1 MVTSAV
7 IFDAFGTLFNLD
19 TEILNDIDHPNK
31 NDILQYTR
39 EKQLSYTWLFSL
51 MNKYE
56 SFSEVTYRA
65 LTDGL
70 KKYNAPLSLLDDFA
84 NLYMKPVVFDDVNQC
99 LGQLK
104 KEGKHTGILSNGT
117 MEMLTSGIELNGLS
131 DNLDHVFSVEDVQ
144 IFKPHKSVYGM
155 VTDKLGIEASEISFV
170 SSNQWDVA
178 GAHQFGFNT
187 IWMNRKGL
195 FQESIIEDSRIH
207 KIGSLHELVD
217 TL

>member
-1 MVTSAV
+1 MITSIV

-19 TEILNDIDHPNK
+19 TALLNDIGHPKK

-51 MNKYE
+51 MDTYE

-65 LTDGL
+65 LTDGI

-84 NLYMKPVVFDDVNQC
+84 SLYMQPVVFDDVRTC
-99 LGQLK
+99 LNQLK
-104 KEGKHTGILSNGT
+104 KEGKQTGILSNGT
-117 MEMLTSGIELNGLS
+117 KEMLTSGIELNGLS
-131 DNLDHVFSVEDVQ
+131 HNLDHVFSVEDVK

-155 VTDKLGIEASEISFV
+155 VTEKLEKEPSEITFV

-178 GAHQFGFNT
+178 GAHHFGFNT
-187 IWMNRKGL
+187 VWVNRSGIFK
-195 FQESIIEDSRIH
+195 ESIIDDEKIH
-207 KIGSLHELVD
+207 EVGSLDEL
-217 TL
+217 T